1 MVIFVNILFTP
12 PPQPTQMSET
22 FILHNGFLYRQYPG
36 AEKTTVSY
44 KYSIYY
50 IVRVTTLPF
59 TKSDFSQTFIW
70 GKIHVYG
77 VCQGLNAGMFS
88 L

>member
-1 MVIFVNILFTP
+1 MIDGDFCKYPFYP
-12 PPQPTQMSET
+12 PPSPKPTQMSET

-50 IVRVTTLPF
+50 IVRVTTWPF
-59 TKSDFSQTFIW
+59 TKSDFSEEKYMYT
-70 GKIHVYG
+70 
-77 VCQGLNAGMFS
+77 VCVNRAVTRV
-88 L
+88 